1 MLLSDVAIGD
11 TVEIETFNGGTYW
24 VTPVKG
30 CWVGGVMIYGLQ
42 ITSGDPGAIG
52 SLCAPNKTSA
62 LNEVREGES
71 WSYGFG
77 RATGG
82 LVKAVRVL

>member
-1 MLLSDVAIGD
+1 MLLSDVTIGD
-11 TVEIETFNGGTYW
+11 TVEIETFDGTYW

-30 CWVGGVMIYGLQ
+30 RWVGGVVIYGLQ

-52 SLCAPNKTSA
+52 SLCAPSKTGA
-62 LNEVREGES
+62 LNEVREGEI